1 MNVIKEQSL
10 EESVVKSRRTIRSG
24 SSLVMDSDKDFM
36 LTTRSVDKKMSPLG
50 EKEGVNIF
58 VNNLYIM
65 SNRDE

>member
-1 MNVIKEQSL
+1 
-10 EESVVKSRRTIRSG
+10 
-24 SSLVMDSDKDFM
+24 MDSDKDFM

-50 EKEGVNIF
+50 QNEGVNIF